1 MTPTLLLT
9 RSRPDTGQM
18 KDRLSKAEINKD
30 ALQETVEAGAQTV
43 GQVMSIITRAIRDVT
58 KEIGG
63 FATDAFEIRE
73 GVRKAKSELSDADEA
88 PADS

>member
-1 MTPTLLLT
+1 
-9 RSRPDTGQM
+9 M

-73 GVRKAKSELSDADEA
+73 GVRKAKSELSDDLSDADEA

>member
-1 MTPTLLLT
+1 
-9 RSRPDTGQM
+9 M

-43 GQVMSIITRAIRDVT
+43 GQVMSIITGAIRDVT
-58 KEIGG
+58 KAVGG

-73 GVRKAKSELSDADEA
+73 GVRKAKSDLEGESTEET
-88 PADS
+88 PTDSSPVTD

>member
-1 MTPTLLLT
+1 
-9 RSRPDTGQM
+9 M

-43 GQVMSIITRAIRDVT
+43 GQVMTIITGAIRDVT
-58 KEIGG
+58 KAIGG

-73 GVRKAKSELSDADEA
+73 GVRKAKSDLQSESTDQLTDE
-88 PADS
+88 

>member
-1 MTPTLLLT
+1 MT
-9 RSRPDTGQM
+9 

-43 GQVMSIITRAIRDVT
+43 GQVMSIITGAVRDVT
-58 KEIGG
+58 KALGG

-73 GVRKAKSELSDADEA
+73 GVRKAKSELAHDDSAEA
-88 PADS
+88 ESTD

>member
-1 MTPTLLLT
+1 
-9 RSRPDTGQM
+9 M

-43 GQVMSIITRAIRDVT
+43 GQVMSIITGAIRDVT
-58 KEIGG
+58 KAVGG

-73 GVRKAKSELSDADEA
+73 GVRKAKSELQDESSEET
-88 PADS
+88 PAESATD

>member
-1 MTPTLLLT
+1 
-9 RSRPDTGQM
+9 M

-43 GQVMSIITRAIRDVT
+43 GQVMAIITGAVRDVT
-58 KEIGG
+58 KVIGG

-73 GVRKAKSELSDADEA
+73 AVRKAKAELGEEPISEVEAD
-88 PADS
+88 

>member
-1 MTPTLLLT
+1 MSP
-9 RSRPDTGQM
+9 SRPLPDTGCM

-43 GQVMSIITRAIRDVT
+43 GQVVAIITGAVRDVT
-58 KEIGG
+58 KAIGG

-73 GVRKAKSELSDADEA
+73 GVRKAKSDLTGEA
-88 PADS
+88 EPPLGD